1 MSGMSSW
8 LGGRRSTPTTRHPG
22 MVLLCA
28 LGLVATL
35 SAQGPP
41 PRPPRPPGSN
51 STQSGDQVV
60 SPVAMATWV
69 ARRASDGGR
78 VLELL
83 VLWRGTPAWFAR
95 GTGSGASGG
104 GDGRRVNKTIRRGDL
119 TLQLEFD
126 SRTRL
131 ATIQGKPIEL
141 RDQNVVL
148 VDGVDEAQ
156 GPRVVGTLRV
166 DSTLPP
172 GDGPAR
178 IEETMR
184 RSPEIVF
191 FLRCDTRLADPLMQ
205 KMAEMVCASVLGR

>member
-1 MSGMSSW
+1 MSGW
-8 LGGRRSTPTTRHPG
+8 LSGRRSTPATRPPG
-22 MVLLCA
+22 IMLLCA

-41 PRPPRPPGSN
+41 PRPPRPPASA

-95 GTGSGASGG
+95 GSGSGASGG
-104 GDGRRVNKTIRRGDL
+104 GDGRRVNKTIRRGEL

-126 SRTRL
+126 LQTRL
-131 ATIQGKPIEL
+131 ATIQGTPVEL
-141 RDQNVVL
+141 RDHNVVL
-148 VDGVDEAQ
+148 VDGVDEPK

-166 DSTLPP
+166 DSTLPS
-172 GDGPAR
+172 GDGPAP
-178 IEETMR
+178 IAETMR
-184 RSPEIVF
+184 RSPEIVS
-191 FLRCDTRLADPLMQ
+191 FLRCETPLADPLMQ
-205 KMAEMVCASVLGR
+205 KMAEMVCARVLGQ